1 MKIPMRKKK
10 KKKKM
15 MIPKLKKKVLQDG
28 YQEKKSFEI
37 AEFSEFLWLE
47 WYALQ

>member
-1 MKIPMRKKK
+1 MKIPKRKMMMM
-10 KKKKM
+10 M